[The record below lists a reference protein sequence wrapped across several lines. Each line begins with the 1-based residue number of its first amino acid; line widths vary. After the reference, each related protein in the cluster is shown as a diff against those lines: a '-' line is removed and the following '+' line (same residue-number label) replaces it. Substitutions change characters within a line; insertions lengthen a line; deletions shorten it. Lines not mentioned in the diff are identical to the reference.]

1 MRQAALALL
10 AGALFAVGLGVS
22 GMTQPSRVIG
32 FLDVAGDWDPSL
44 AFVMAGAIS
53 VHLLAYRV
61 LAWQEGRQRA
71 ASRAGA
77 ARAPRFPLLADR
89 VHLPTRAGLDVRLF
103 AGAALFGVGWGLAGY
118 CPGPALVSLAT
129 GSRAV
134 LAFAAAMVAGM
145 VIEHLTTARADA
157 APVGNA
163 DRADG
168 TDGTDE
174 GEARP

>member
-1 MRQAALALL
+1 MIQVALALF

-22 GMTQPSRVIG
+22 GMTLPSKVIG

-53 VHLLAYRV
+53 VHVLAYR
-61 LAWQEGRQRA
+61 LLRWQEGRERA

-89 VHLPTRAGLDVRLF
+89 MAVPARTDLDARLF

-118 CPGPALVSLAT
+118 CPGPALASLAT

-134 LAFAAAMVAGM
+134 LAFVAAMIAGM
-145 VIEHLTTARADA
+145 VIEHLTTARTDP
-157 APVGNA
+157 APL
-163 DRADG
+163 DG
-168 TDGTDE
+168 VERE
-174 GEARP
+174 GEGEGEGARP